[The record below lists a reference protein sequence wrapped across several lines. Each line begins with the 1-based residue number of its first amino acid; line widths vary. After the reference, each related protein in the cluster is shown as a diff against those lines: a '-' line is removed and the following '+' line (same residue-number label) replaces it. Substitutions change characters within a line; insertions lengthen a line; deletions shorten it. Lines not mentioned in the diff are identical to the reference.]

1 MMRDFDNVITKMP
14 IERRHRIEALAE
26 EMAIEVGLGQLRSE
40 LNISQQK
47 LAKTMG
53 ISQPAVAQIE
63 QRGEDLKLLTL
74 KRYISALGGK
84 VSLLVQMPT
93 GEEKVFSI

>member
-1 MMRDFDNVITKMP
+1 MRDINDVMEKMP
-14 IERRHRIEALAE
+14 DERRRRIEIMAE
-26 EMAIEVGLGQLRSE
+26 EMAVDVGLGQLRLE
-40 LNISQQK
+40 LNLSQHK

-63 QRGEDLKLLTL
+63 QRGLDLKLLTL
-74 KRYISALGGK
+74 KRYIAALGGK